1 MATNFPTDEQNNCRK
16 RRKEIQT
23 EKVHAYEVRGRKD
36 LPYLSTI
43 NATVSYGPD
52 NSLAKT
58 SRGDLFS
65 QREQFS
71 HVWLGFESQI
81 RIDLLAPP

>member
-1 MATNFPTDEQNNCRK
+1 MAKNFPTDEQNDCRK

-52 NSLAKT
+52 NSLAKHQEAICFY
-58 SRGDLFS
+58 S
-65 QREQFS
+65 
-71 HVWLGFESQI
+71 ESNFHMFG
-81 RIDLLAPP
+81 

>member
-16 RRKEIQT
+16 RRKELQT

-36 LPYLSTI
+36 LPYPSTI
-43 NATVSYGPD
+43 NATVSYGRD

-65 QREQFS
+65 
-71 HVWLGFESQI
+71 HVWVGFESQI